1 PSKPGRILC
10 EPERDFWPFRPRP
23 EYRPLPEPR
32 PRPTR
37 LRSLRAWAG
46 LRFERFRSSG
56 IGVHPHEVT
65 DLPEHT
71 GELRALRVLRAA
83 ADPAQAERAERS
95 AVPLALAD
103 RATRL
108 RDLQLRHPSSPA
120 PARPVPPGPLRA
132 ASLPPRAPRR
142 SSSRR
147 AGRRLPRGAAGSAG
161 PAPSP

>member
-1 PSKPGRILC
+1 M
-10 EPERDFWPFRPRP
+10 PRP

-46 LRFERFRSSG
+46 LRFERFSSSG

-83 ADPAQAERAERS
+83 ADLAQAERAER
-95 AVPLALAD
+95 AAMPLALAD
-103 RATRL
+103 HATRL
-108 RDLQLRHPSSPA
+108 GDLQLRHPSSPA
-120 PARPVPPGPLRA
+120 PLVRAPLQPRRPEPPPRV
-132 ASLPPRAPRR
+132 ASLPPGAP
-142 SSSRR
+142 
-147 AGRRLPRGAAGSAG
+147 G
-161 PAPSP
+161 